1 MKAKTPYNLVI
12 APYAD
17 NPFDLGKKVLKSNK
31 KYKNLFILP
40 KNFYFIEMDKMIN
53 FAALFLWDLFQGQ
66 IVDEEL
72 SKKEHIELKQN
83 PEAIEFINKEI
94 QGKLF
99 IPFNVTL
106 KNKIQTELDET
117 VDFEPFALRLK
128 ARVGAGIFMKADL
141 FICLAGNYPAKEIH
155 GKHFFNIPV
164 FIEKHNQSQK
174 QLNSEKEGIIN
185 SSYPIEFIDKDYC
198 QKLLNSRDKAMFM
211 NFNYAWKKVSP
222 PNPEDDG
229 MEYANS

>member
-1 MKAKTPYNLVI
+1 MNIKTPYNLVI

-17 NPFDLGKKVLKSNK
+17 NPFKLGEKTNK
-31 KYKNLFILP
+31 NNVKYENLFILP
-40 KNFYFIEMDKMIN
+40 KNFYFECIDKMIN
-53 FAALFLWDLFQGQ
+53 FAALFLADLFQKQ
-66 IVDEEL
+66 IIVKEL
-72 SKKEHIELKQN
+72 SK
-83 PEAIEFINKEI
+83 PENIKLQKTPESLEIINKEL
-94 QGKLF
+94 GRKRF
-99 IPFNVTL
+99 IPFFVTL
-106 KNKIQTELDET
+106 KSEIQTELNET

-128 ARVGAGIFMKADL
+128 ARVGDGTFMKADL
-141 FICLAGNYPAKEIH
+141 FICLAGNYPKKEIH
-155 GKHFFNIPV
+155 GKHFFNIPA
-164 FIEKHNQSQK
+164 FIEKHNQSQE

-198 QKLLNSRDKAMFM
+198 QKLLTSRDKAMFM